1 MNHTMKRRFG
11 ATLAVLTLTA
21 GGLALTGCGGDS
33 TSAASSTPATATTA
47 AADNGVGA
55 LTATEILKKAADA
68 AAKADSVTLKGE
80 ITQGGETV
88 GLNLAVARDA
98 ADGTITI
105 KGVDVQLRLVGD
117 TIFMKAQKEFW
128 AALGSQGDAVSS
140 LVADKW
146 FSVPLD
152 SNKDASGLSMFGQFA
167 DKDGL
172 FQSLL
177 TPTGAVTVKGTSEVN
192 GQPVVLLSSKKGTLA
207 VATTGEPYPIQLK
220 GSGTDGTG
228 TIDFI
233 NWNGPVNAVKPAD
246 VVDLDALI
254 EDAAG
259 SGGTS
264 TGPTN

>member
-21 GGLALTGCGGDS
+21 GGLAVAGCGGDS
-33 TSAASSTPATATTA
+33 TPAASSTSAPA

-55 LTATEILKKAADA
+55 LTATEILKKASEA
-68 AAKADSVTLKGE
+68 AAKADSVTIKGA
-80 ITQGGETV
+80 ITQGGETI
-88 GLNLAVARDA
+88 GLNLAVARNA

-105 KGVDVQLRLVGD
+105 KGADVQLRLVGG
-117 TIFMKAQKEFW
+117 TLFMKAQKEFW
-128 AALGSQGDAVSS
+128 SALGSQGDAISA

-152 SNKDASGLSMFGQFA
+152 STKDASGLSSFGQFA

-177 TPTGAVTVKGTSEVN
+177 STDEVVTVKGTSEVN

-207 VATTGEPYPIQLK
+207 IATTGEPYPIQIK

-228 TIDFI
+228 TMDFI
-233 NWNGPVNAVKPAD
+233 NWNGPVNGVKPAD
-246 VVDLDALI
+246 VVDLAALMS
-254 EDAAG
+254 AAG

-264 TGPTN
+264 TGSTN

>member
-1 MNHTMKRRFG
+1 MDHRMKRRFG

-21 GGLALTGCGGDS
+21 GGLAVTGCGGDS
-33 TSAASSTPATATTA
+33 TPTASSTPATA

-68 AAKADSVTLKGE
+68 AAKADSVTIKGA

-88 GLNLAVARDA
+88 GLNLAVARNA

-105 KGVDVQLRLVGD
+105 KGADVQLRLVGD
-117 TIFMKAQKEFW
+117 TLFLKGSIEMW
-128 AALGSQGDAVSS
+128 AALGSQGDAVSA

-152 SNKDASGLSMFGQFA
+152 STKDASGLSSFGQFA
-167 DKDGL
+167 NKDGL

-177 TPTGAVTVKGTSEVN
+177 TPTGAVTVSGTSEVN

-207 VATTGEPYPIQLK
+207 IATTGEPYPIQIK

-233 NWNGPVNAVKPAD
+233 NWNGPVNAVKPAG
-246 VVDLDALI
+246 VVDLAALLI
-254 EDAAG
+254 DSAG

-264 TGPTN
+264 TGSTN

>member
-1 MNHTMKRRFG
+1 MDHRMKRRFG

-21 GGLALTGCGGDS
+21 GGLAVTGCGGDS
-33 TSAASSTPATATTA
+33 TQAASSTPATA

-68 AAKADSVTLKGE
+68 AAKADSVTIKGT

-88 GLNLAVARDA
+88 GLNLAVARNA

-105 KGVDVQLRLVGD
+105 KGADMQLRLVGD
-117 TIFMKAQKEFW
+117 TLFLRGSKETW
-128 AALGSQGDAVSS
+128 AALGSQGDAISA

-152 SNKDASGLSMFGQFA
+152 SNKDVSGLSSFGQFA

-177 TPTGAVTVKGTSEVN
+177 STDKVVTVKGTSEVN

-207 VATTGEPYPIQLK
+207 IATTGEPYPIQIK

-233 NWNGPVNAVKPAD
+233 NWNGPVNAVKPAG

-254 EDAAG
+254 DAAV

-264 TGPTN
+264 TGSTN

>member
-1 MNHTMKRRFG
+1 MDHTMKRRFG

-21 GGLALTGCGGDS
+21 GGLAVAGCGGDS
-33 TSAASSTPATATTA
+33 TPAASRTSAPA

-88 GLNLAVARDA
+88 GLNLAVARNA

-117 TIFMKAQKEFW
+117 TLFLKGSKEMW
-128 AALGSQGDAVSS
+128 AALGSQGDAVSA

-152 SNKDASGLSMFGQFA
+152 STKDASGLSSLGVFA
-167 DKDGL
+167 NKDGL

-177 TPTGAVTVKGTSEVN
+177 STDKVVTVKGTSEVN
-192 GQPVVLLSSKKGTLA
+192 GQPVVLLSNDKGGTLA
-207 VATTGEPYPIQLK
+207 IATTGEPYPIQIK

-233 NWNGPVNAVKPAD
+233 NWNGPVNAVKPAG
-246 VVDLDALI
+246 VVDLDALMS
-254 EDAAG
+254 AAG

-264 TGPTN
+264 TGSTN